1 MFYIICCLSCIIY
14 ICSATV
20 INYDLLVGDMS
31 FYNQTLVFALSEHE
45 KNGTDM
51 LQLIENLMAP
61 WHDGTFANEKKMV
74 NDCIILESEILIYS
88 LKIICKISRFLFF
101 VTALSMIVSFPYNCY
116 RKTRH
121 ISNRK
126 KN

>member
-1 MFYIICCLSCIIY
+1 MFYIIFCLSIIY

-45 KNGTDM
+45 KHGTDM

-61 WHDGTFANEKKMV
+61 WHDGTLANEKTMV
-74 NDCIILESEILIYS
+74 NECIILESEILIYS
-88 LKIICKISRFLFF
+88 LKIICKTSRFLFY
-101 VTALSMIVSFPYNCY
+101 VTALSMLISFPYNCY
-116 RKTRH
+116 RKMKS